1 MAGKDIALGV
11 VIGGAVSAT
20 FGRSLNVA
28 GKSID
33 SLRQKGEKPKF
44 GKILSEKL

>member
-11 VIGGAVSAT
+11 VIGGVVSAT
-20 FGRSLNVA
+20 FGRALNVV

-33 SLRQKGEKPKF
+33 DLKQKSDKPTRR
-44 GKILSEKL
+44 